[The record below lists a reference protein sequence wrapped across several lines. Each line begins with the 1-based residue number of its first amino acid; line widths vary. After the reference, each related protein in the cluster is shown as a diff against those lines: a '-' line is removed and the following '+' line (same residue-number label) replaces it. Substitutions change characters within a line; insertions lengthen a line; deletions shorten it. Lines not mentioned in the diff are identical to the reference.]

1 MELGI
6 LVPLAPFIMVV
17 CIVVIPMWLKSRDRR
32 EMQATV
38 RAAIEKGQPLP
49 PELIEALSKEVKPP
63 RESSAL
69 RDMRVGV
76 ILIAVGAGLAVLGF
90 MLGQIADEALHPVMG
105 AAAIPALIGV
115 AYVILSFFNPNKGHR
130 LDA

>member
-1 MELGI
+1 MDFAI

-38 RAAIEKGQPLP
+38 RAAIEKGQALP
-49 PELIEALSKEVKPP
+49 PELIEAMSKEVKPP
-63 RESSAL
+63 KESSAL

-90 MLGQIADEALHPVMG
+90 MLGQINGEAMHPVLG
-105 AAAIPALIGV
+105 VAAIPALIGV
-115 AYVILSFFNPNKGHR
+115 AYVVLSFFNPNKGAPR
-130 LDA
+130 QD

>member
-38 RAAIEKGQPLP
+38 RAAIEKGQALP
-49 PELIEALSKEVKPP
+49 PELIEAMTKEVKPAKV
-63 RESSAL
+63 SSAL
-69 RDMRVGV
+69 RDMRTGV
-76 ILIAVGAGLAVLGF
+76 ILIAVGAGIAVLGF
-90 MLGQIADEALHPVMG
+90 MIGQIEGDALHPLLGVS
-105 AAAIPALIGV
+105 AIPALIGV
-115 AYVILSFFNPNKGHR
+115 AYVVLSFFNPNKGHQP
-130 LDA
+130 DV

>member
-6 LVPLAPFIMVV
+6 LIPLAPFIMVV
-17 CIVVIPMWLKSRDRR
+17 CIVCIPLWLKSRERR

-38 RAAIEKGQPLP
+38 RAAIEKGQALP
-49 PELIEALSKEVKPP
+49 PELIEAMSKEVKPP
-63 RESSAL
+63 KESSAM

-76 ILIAVGAGLAVLGF
+76 ILIAVGGGIAVLGLT
-90 MLGQIADEALHPVMG
+90 LGQIDDNAMHPFLG

-115 AYVILSFFNPNKGHR
+115 AYVVLSFFNPNKGAPR
-130 LDA
+130 A

>member
-38 RAAIEKGQPLP
+38 RAAIERGQPLP
-49 PELIEALSKEVKPP
+49 PELIEAMSKEVKPAK
-63 RESSAL
+63 ESSAL

-76 ILIAVGAGLAVLGF
+76 ILIAVGAGIAVLGV
-90 MLGQIADEALHPVMG
+90 MLGQIEGEALHPILGVS
-105 AAAIPALIGV
+105 AIPALIGV
-115 AYVILSFFNPNKGHR
+115 AYVVLSFFNPNKGLPR
-130 LDA
+130 A